1 MDKFANAITPRQE
14 DFPKW
19 YQDVIVAADLA
30 ENAPVRGSMIIK
42 PNGYAIWEN
51 MQAELDRRIKALG
64 VKNAYFPLFIP
75 ESFIKKEA
83 DHIEGFAPE
92 LAIVTHGGG
101 EKLAEPLVVRPT
113 SETIIYDSFS
123 RWISSYRDLPFKINQ
138 WANIVRWEMRP
149 RLFLRTTEF
158 LWQEGH
164 TAHATSEEARNYAMM
179 ILREVYEDFAR
190 EFLAMPTYI
199 GTKSASERF
208 AGAADTFGIEA
219 VAQDGKFI
227 QFGTTHDLG
236 DHFSKVFN
244 VRYQDESG
252 QLKYT
257 YITSWGVSTRMIG
270 GLIMAHGDDKGL
282 ILPPKIAPTQIAI
295 IPIGEDAGVMTAA
308 KELLNALSDKYRVEL
323 DERVEMRP
331 GEKFYDWEKKGVPLR
346 IELGPKDLAA
356 QQCVAVRRDDGQ
368 KVIVPLHDTPETAIG
383 TILDDIQK
391 NLYDT
396 AKRRIDEQGKV
407 VNSWDEF
414 KAAIEDNHFAQA
426 HWCGNPE
433 CEAAIKEETKA
444 TTRVLPFDSEVEG
457 EESGCVK
464 CGQPS
469 PTRQRWIFAKSY

>member
-1 MDKFANAITPRQE
+1 MEKIAKTITTRQE
-14 DFPKW
+14 DYPRW
-19 YQDVIVAADLA
+19 YQDVIAAADLA

-51 MQAELDRRIKALG
+51 MQAELNQRIKALG

-123 RWISSYRDLPFKINQ
+123 RWINSYRDLPFKINQ

-164 TAHATSEEARNYAMM
+164 TAHATAEEARDYAMM
-179 ILREVYEDFAR
+179 ILRDVYADFAR
-190 EFLAMPTYI
+190 EYLAMPTYI

-252 QLKYT
+252 QLKNT

-270 GLIMAHGDDKGL
+270 SLIMAHGDDKGI
-282 ILPPKIAPTQIAI
+282 ILPPKIAPTQIVI
-295 IPIGEDAGVMTAA
+295 IPIGDDSTVAEAA
-308 KELLNALSDKYRVEL
+308 KKLMMALSEKFRVEL
-323 DERVEMRP
+323 DNRSEMRP
-331 GEKFYDWEKKGVPLR
+331 GEKFYDGEKKGVPLR
-346 IELGPKDLAA
+346 IELGPKDLSSE
-356 QQCVAVRRDDGQ
+356 QCIAVRRDDGH
-368 KVIVPLHDTPETAIG
+368 KVTVSLNDNPLKEIG
-383 TILDDIQK
+383 LIIDDIQK
-391 NLYDT
+391 NLYDI
-396 AKRRIDEQGKV
+396 AKRRIDEQGRV
-407 VNSWDEF
+407 VNSWEEF
-414 KAAIEDNHFAQA
+414 KTVIVNNQFAHA
-426 HWCGNPE
+426 HWCGDPE

-464 CGQPS
+464 CGRPS
-469 PTRQRWIFAKSY
+469 PDRRRWIFAKSY